1 MKVILSL
8 TSPALWQ
15 KLYPNINAIHVES
28 LVSINSMPEGL
39 ILVTTLQDI
48 CDGAII
54 ELLENSEEITIFY
67 QQAEYSIG
75 EAISHSKQFSDSLDQ
90 WRSQIVSLLN
100 IKKKNRRKIK
110 LVNLDQLLNQPDFE
124 VILSRIIETEVQS
137 VAELTEIAPYHLL
150 LAKQAIQQ
158 ADLTTLNTLLFAS
171 SEVVGNSPIL
181 EFDIQKLIE
190 DENVNV
196 AKISAGQ
203 EKSNLFS
210 RELIIA
216 HDEVHSLNE
225 TILELRKTIE
235 DANKARFIAIKST
248 NEMGNAHK
256 ELLMQQQSSN
266 KVLQIEK
273 QSLLNEFG
281 ERVAAMG
288 ETNKQLTFKISTTL
302 KSLLKEQERIKQK
315 NEKLHK
321 FSQKNKKLVAD
332 FSELEVFY
340 INKVEESYKVSESLK
355 QQNESQRETIGKQI
369 QQIHE
374 LVADFSELEVSYI
387 NNVEESYK
395 VSESLKQQ
403 NESLRETIGKQ
414 TQQIHELIEKK
425 KTVQSET
432 IISQKKL
439 QRELKKSQSELNLFK
454 VTSAAYVQKINS
466 LETEMTTIKESVMW
480 KTSAPLRALSNVI
493 SKKDRNKKSLQQDM
507 ALIISSKYF
516 DMKWYL
522 KSYPDVA
529 AANINPAEHYLKFG
543 AKEGRYCGPIFDA
556 IWYLNKYSDVAES
569 GMNPLLHFIKY
580 GEPEGRQA
588 SPKLLELNAKK

>member
-315 NEKLHK
+315 NEKLHN

-332 FSELEVFY
+332 FSELDVFY
-340 INKVEESYKVSESLK
+340 INK
-355 QQNESQRETIGKQI
+355 
-369 QQIHE
+369 
-374 LVADFSELEVSYI
+374 
-387 NNVEESYK
+387 VEESYK